1 MTLVVNDLSL
11 GNVLIDEKYYQ
22 NILIYNIP
30 YKTPNSVRPLYI
42 LFDQADGYITN
53 INAIN
58 I

>member
-30 YKTPNSVRPLYI
+30 YKTPNSARSLHI
-42 LFDQADGYITN
+42 LSDQADGYITN
-53 INAIN
+53 MNAIN